1 MNQEE
6 LGEMPPLIL
15 ASGSPRRRELLEE
28 AGFEFVVK
36 ATSVDETLT
45 AQELEKPDEAAQ
57 KLAKRKAQGVANEN
71 RTCVV
76 LGSDTIVAIQRETGF
91 QILGKPENRADSKRM
106 IQLLSGKSHSVYT
119 SVALFINGEEFCEVD
134 KTTVI
139 FRELTSSEIDAYVAT
154 GEGDDK
160 AGAYAIQGL
169 GVDLVDHFEGDIQT
183 VVGLP
188 ISLVKKGLNSLG
200 YRC

>member
-1 MNQEE
+1 
-6 LGEMPPLIL
+6 MPPLIL